1 MSDLSIQELQIK
13 QTFLERHIEEQD
25 RVIYAMQLDVEKL
38 RKQVAKLAQRAE
50 LMASNS
56 GEDMP
61 ADERPP
67 HY

>member
-1 MSDLSIQELQIK
+1 MSDLSIQDLQIK

-25 RVIYAMQLDVEKL
+25 RVLYAMQNQIDKLQRKIEQMETRLDSSTNSDN
-38 RKQVAKLAQRAE
+38 
-50 LMASNS
+50 AS
-56 GEDMP
+56 MP